1 MVTGANYLLE
11 TSDKKHATR
20 ILIDCGLHQGSAY
33 CESHNF
39 ETFPYKPEEVSAVFV
54 THAHIDH
61 IGRLPQLYRA
71 GFRGQIFS
79 TPPTKDSGEIL
90 LLDSEHILRE
100 EARKKKKPPIYEIPD
115 VVKTVGLWQ
124 KRSYHEKIRVGEI
137 EAEFYDAG
145 HILGSAS
152 VMIYAEGKKIIF
164 SGDLGNA
171 PAPLIKPAGVI
182 SGADYALIESVYG
195 GRVHEEK
202 KARKDELE
210 DLIEEAVK
218 AGGALMIPSF
228 ALERTQELLME
239 LNELVE
245 GGRIPRV
252 PVFIDSPLAIRLT
265 AVYQKYSRDP
275 AYFNEEAIKTIE
287 SGDAIFNFPG
297 LKMTLTSAESKEI
310 NNIPPPKIIV
320 AGAGMSNGGRILHHE
335 RRYLSDPKS
344 AILFLGFQARGS
356 LGREILEGAG
366 SVRIFGEEVPVR
378 CRIKAIGGYSAHAD
392 QPQLLKWL
400 GPMRGS
406 LKKVFI
412 VQGEEE
418 QSLPLAQKIK
428 DELAIEAVIP
438 AMGEKAVL

>member
-1 MVTGANYLLE
+1 
-11 TSDKKHATR
+11 
-20 ILIDCGLHQGSAY
+20 
-33 CESHNF
+33 
-39 ETFPYKPEEVSAVFV
+39 
-54 THAHIDH
+54 
-61 IGRLPQLYRA
+61 
-71 GFRGQIFS
+71 
-79 TPPTKDSGEIL
+79 
-90 LLDSEHILRE
+90 
-100 EARKKKKPPIYEIPD
+100 
-115 VVKTVGLWQ
+115 
-124 KRSYHEKIRVGEI
+124 
-137 EAEFYDAG
+137 
-145 HILGSAS
+145 
-152 VMIYAEGKKIIF
+152 
-164 SGDLGNA
+164 
-171 PAPLIKPAGVI
+171 
-182 SGADYALIESVYG
+182 
-195 GRVHEEK
+195 
-202 KARKDELE
+202 
-210 DLIEEAVK
+210 
-218 AGGALMIPSF
+218 
-228 ALERTQELLME
+228 
-239 LNELVE
+239 
-245 GGRIPRV
+245 
-252 PVFIDSPLAIRLT
+252 
-265 AVYQKYSRDP
+265 
-275 AYFNEEAIKTIE
+275 
-287 SGDAIFNFPG
+287 
-297 LKMTLTSAESKEI
+297 MTLTSAESKEI